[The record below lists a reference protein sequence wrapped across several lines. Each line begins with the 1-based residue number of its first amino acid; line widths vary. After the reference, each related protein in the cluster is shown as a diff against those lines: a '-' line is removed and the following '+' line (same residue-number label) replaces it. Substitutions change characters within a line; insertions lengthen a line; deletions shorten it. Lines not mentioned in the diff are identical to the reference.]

1 VTRVDPFG
9 SIRAGGG
16 AIDRTILLQF
26 DWRTFMKT
34 LFKNSLL
41 LLGCLVMSLHVA
53 SVSAADTPVRPKG
66 LRVLFD
72 GNSWFNFVPGV
83 VAEMAKAS
91 GINGHKEVKPAKP
104 NDFQDQLGE
113 VDVYAHGI
121 HWWWQDEWLKRVEQ
135 AAETG
140 LKANPDF
147 QAYCHA
153 AWVVHD
159 IRIDDAKIKT
169 VDDYNNA
176 DLDQV
181 QAEIDKYRQLVE
193 AAVDKMNGKFGKRV
207 VFVVPV
213 GDATVKLR
221 RMVVAGK
228 FPGVTKQSELW
239 SDVMP
244 HPGRQVRALSGY
256 CHFAAIYR
264 TSPVGLQNNNFYLRA
279 DDPLPIT
286 AEQHA
291 ILQKIAWDVVSQ
303 YPYAGI
309 AAPANPGARA
319 SASSAKKDEPKAPV
333 PGPVPEQLKGWKAT
347 SEMPGAGIVT
357 DYNDYIEKL
366 PKAER
371 PGVSDVKYYLDGN
384 GQSAVAVLAVV
395 DKVTWTHLLTYDKQ
409 GKRTA
414 VQKFVASK

>member
-1 VTRVDPFG
+1 MNKNLWHLMISGLTVVCLLAAPRDAFG
-9 SIRAGGG
+9 NEA
-16 AIDRTILLQF
+16 T
-26 DWRTFMKT
+26 MNKT
-34 LFKNSLL
+34 
-41 LLGCLVMSLHVA
+41 
-53 SVSAADTPVRPKG
+53 DTPVRPKG

-83 VAEMAKAS
+83 VAEMAKAAGIEHTGNLS
-91 GINGHKEVKPAKP
+91 G
-104 NDFQDQLGE
+104 DLGPLATGNI
-113 VDVYAHGI
+113 DVYAHGV
-121 HWWWQDEWLKRVEQ
+121 HWWYQDEWLKRIEQ

-147 QAYCHA
+147 RAYCHA

-181 QAEIDKYRQLVE
+181 QAEIDKYRQFVE

-213 GDATVKLR
+213 GDATVQLR

-279 DDPLPIT
+279 DDPIPIT
-286 AEQHA
+286 TEQHA

-309 AAPANPGARA
+309 AAPAKPGAKV
-319 SASSAKKDEPKAPV
+319 SDSSGKKEESKAPA
-333 PGPVPEQLKGWKAT
+333 PGLVPEQLKGWKAT

-384 GQSAVAVLAVV
+384 GQSAVAVLVVV
-395 DKVTWTHLLTYDKQ
+395 DKVTWTHLLTYDQQ
-409 GKRTA
+409 GKRMT
-414 VQKFVASK
+414 VQKFVAGKQ

>member
-1 VTRVDPFG
+1 
-9 SIRAGGG
+9 
-16 AIDRTILLQF
+16 
-26 DWRTFMKT
+26 MKP
-34 LFKNSLL
+34 LFKKSVL
-41 LLGCLVMSLHVA
+41 LLGCLAMSLHVA

-66 LRVLFD
+66 LRVHFD

-83 VAEMAKAS
+83 VAEMAKAA
-91 GINGHKEVKPAKP
+91 GIEHTGNWSA
-104 NDFQDQLGE
+104 DLGPLATGNI
-113 VDVYAHGI
+113 DVYAYGI
-121 HWWWQDEWLKRVEQ
+121 HWWNNDETLKRVEQ

-147 QAYCHA
+147 RAYCHA

-159 IRIDDAKIKT
+159 IRADDAKIKT

-176 DLDQV
+176 NLDQV
-181 QAEIDKYRQLVE
+181 QAEIDKHRQVLE

-221 RMVVAGK
+221 RMVVEGK
-228 FPGVTKQSELW
+228 FPGVTKQSGVW

-256 CHFAAIYR
+256 CHYAAIYGL
-264 TSPVGLQNNNFYLRA
+264 SPVGLQNNNFYERA

-291 ILQKIAWDVVSQ
+291 ILQQIAWDVVSR

-309 AAPANPGARA
+309 AAPAHPDAKA
-319 SASSAKKDEPKAPV
+319 SDSSGTKDEPKAGA

-347 SEMPGAGIVT
+347 SVMPGAGIVT
-357 DYNDYIEKL
+357 DYNDYIDAL

-371 PGVSDVKYYLDGN
+371 PGVADVKYYVDSN
-384 GQSAVAVLAVV
+384 GRSAVAVLVNV
-395 DKVTWTHLLTYDKQ
+395 DRVEWAHLLTYDEQ
-409 GKRTA
+409 NKRAGVT
-414 VQKFVASK
+414 KFVVTK

>member
-1 VTRVDPFG
+1 
-9 SIRAGGG
+9 
-16 AIDRTILLQF
+16 
-26 DWRTFMKT
+26 MKP
-34 LFKNSLL
+34 LFKRSLL
-41 LLGCLVMSLHVA
+41 LLGCLAMALHVA

-83 VAEMAKAS
+83 VAEMAKAAE
-91 GINGHKEVKPAKP
+91 INGHKEVKPAKP

-121 HWWWQDEWLKRVEQ
+121 HWWWHDEWLKRVEQ
-135 AAETG
+135 SAETG

-147 QAYCHA
+147 RAYCHA

-176 DLDQV
+176 DLDKV
-181 QAEIDKYRQLVE
+181 QAEIDKYRKLAE
-193 AAVDKMNGKFGKRV
+193 AAADKMNGKFGKRV

-291 ILQKIAWDVVSQ
+291 ILQKIAWDVVSA

-309 AAPANPGARA
+309 APEPKSKWKALPD
-319 SASSAKKDEPKAPV
+319 KKDDPKPADPR
-333 PGPVPEQLKGWKAT
+333 PVPEQLK
-347 SEMPGAGIVT
+347 
-357 DYNDYIEKL
+357 
-366 PKAER
+366 
-371 PGVSDVKYYLDGN
+371 
-384 GQSAVAVLAVV
+384 
-395 DKVTWTHLLTYDKQ
+395 
-409 GKRTA
+409 
-414 VQKFVASK
+414 